1 MTAPKRPLAKDVTP
15 EDSKDRRFASV
26 EPLLYHDVLKFA
38 RETGMDAA
46 DLLSAAQ
53 TKLAEAIDR
62 WEPKRGA
69 GLVTFTRRVVMNAMI
84 DEQRK
89 KKVRAAPSVDDVPE
103 PTYAP
108 STYCRLTEL
117 LEGLSGDAL
126 AVVSLMLGDGARMA
140 AAGFCDGQ
148 IAARMAVPDQ
158 VAAVKSFAKRAL
170 AAMGWSDKQFRLAFA
185 SAESALY
192 GGGDA
197 DALPAPDRRRVG
209 TRKARRKSNTGR

>member
-1 MTAPKRPLAKDVTP
+1 MNSKRPLAKDVTP
-15 EDSKDRRFASV
+15 QCSKDRRFASV
-26 EPLLYHDVLKFA
+26 ERLLYYEVLKFA
-38 RETGMDAA
+38 KETGMDAA

-53 TKLAEAIDR
+53 IKLAAHLDKWQPNKAALTTYARLLVRSAMLDEFR
-62 WEPKRGA
+62 KR
-69 GLVTFTRRVVMNAMI
+69 
-84 DEQRK
+84 
-89 KKVRAAPSVDDVPE
+89 KVRAAPSVDDVPE

-117 LEGLSGDAL
+117 LEGLSGDA
-126 AVVSLMLGDGARMA
+126 AVVVSLLLGDGARMA

-148 IAARMAVPDQ
+148 IAARMGVPDQ
-158 VAAVKSFAKRAL
+158 VAAVKAFAKRAL

-197 DALPAPDRRRVG
+197 DAHEASGRRRAG
-209 TRKARRKSNTGR
+209 TRKAGRSSNTRR